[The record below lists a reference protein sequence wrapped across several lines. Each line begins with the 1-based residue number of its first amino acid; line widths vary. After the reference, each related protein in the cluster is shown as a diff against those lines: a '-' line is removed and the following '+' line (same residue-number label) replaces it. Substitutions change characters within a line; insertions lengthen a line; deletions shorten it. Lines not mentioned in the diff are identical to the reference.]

1 MSTPMKALAHV
12 LMTNILPANFPLCP
26 RALPQSVTR
35 GLCALLLVA
44 LLPACVRQ
52 MPVGT
57 PAPPQEAEAVWQR
70 YAVLSDAQAAQKT
83 YRLQMSLR
91 YGTEGDTRRVT
102 ALLWGNSS
110 QQLRLDVNA
119 GVGATVAKI
128 QDDGDHFLV
137 YAPMENK
144 AYFHQGSQKP
154 LLDVGVPMPF
164 GVTALADLLNGRYAA
179 IFGNQPSGNGAEMTP
194 GGNLVF
200 HVEQGRIAGML
211 ELNRDGLPVGWKD
224 GERQGWS
231 LQLGYED
238 GTTLPYKLEIA
249 HGKTGKRAIV
259 LIKERSTP
267 ATPFTPQ
274 QLRLI
279 LPEDTPVLPLRQFKQ
294 T

>member
-1 MSTPMKALAHV
+1 MKNFTLNT
-12 LMTNILPANFPLCP
+12 TNIRLA
-26 RALPQSVTR
+26 A
-35 GLCALLLVA
+35 ALLFLM
-44 LLPACVRQ
+44 LLPACAKQ
-52 MPVGT
+52 MPMGT
-57 PAPPQEAEAVWQR
+57 PAAPQEAEAVWQR
-70 YAVLSDAQAAQKT
+70 YTAICAAQEAQMP

-91 YGTEGDTRRVT
+91 YGSEGDTRRVT

-110 QQLRLDVNA
+110 QHLRLDVNA

-179 IFGNQPSGNGAEMTP
+179 VFGDSYSGTAEMTP
-194 GGNLVF
+194 TGLRF
-200 HVEQGRIAGML
+200 KVEQGRITGTL
-211 ELNRDGLPVGWKD
+211 EVDQQGLPLRWKD
-224 GERQGWS
+224 ADKQGWS
-231 LQLGYED
+231 LQVGYED
-238 GTTLPYKLEIA
+238 GATLPYKLEIA

-259 LIKERSTP
+259 LVKERNTP
-267 ATPFTPQ
+267 SAPFTQP

-279 LPEDTPVLPLRQFKQ
+279 LPEDTPVMPLRQFKQ
-294 T
+294 V

>member
-1 MSTPMKALAHV
+1 MK
-12 LMTNILPANFPLCP
+12 NSPLKTQ
-26 RALPQSVTR
+26 RTR
-35 GLCALLLVA
+35 GIFALLFLL
-44 LLPACVRQ
+44 LLPACTKQ
-52 MPVGT
+52 IPMGT
-57 PAPPQEAEAVWQR
+57 PAAPQEAEAVWQR
-70 YAVLSDAQAAQKT
+70 YTALCAAQEIQKP

-102 ALLWGNSS
+102 ALLWGNTS

-164 GVTALADLLNGRYAA
+164 GVTALADLLNGHYGA
-179 IFGNQPSGNGAEMTP
+179 IFGDSYSGTAEVTAT
-194 GGNLVF
+194 GIRYK
-200 HVEQGRIAGML
+200 VEHGRITGTL
-211 ELNRDGLPVGWKD
+211 EVDNQGLPLRWKD
-224 GERQGWS
+224 MDTQGWS
-231 LQLGYED
+231 LQLSYED
-238 GTTLPYKLEIA
+238 GATLPYKLEIA

-259 LIKERSTP
+259 LVKERNWPS
-267 ATPFTPQ
+267 APFTQP

-279 LPEDTPVLPLRQFKQ
+279 LPKETPVLPLRQFKQ
-294 T
+294 V